1 MSIDVLTTNLSTTFH
16 VISLL
21 LRDNLFQH
29 IWSGYM
35 GVSQSYKET
44 IMAFSGPA
52 IVQNTHVLGPAWA
65 SLSVAFL
72 EHTESIYKFLEA
84 IYKVLEAIYKVF

>member
-1 MSIDVLTTNLSTTFH
+1 MYIYTYIRYINNIYF
-16 VISLL
+16 
-21 LRDNLFQH
+21 
-29 IWSGYM
+29 
-35 GVSQSYKET
+35 
-44 IMAFSGPA
+44 
-52 IVQNTHVLGPAWA
+52 LGPAWA